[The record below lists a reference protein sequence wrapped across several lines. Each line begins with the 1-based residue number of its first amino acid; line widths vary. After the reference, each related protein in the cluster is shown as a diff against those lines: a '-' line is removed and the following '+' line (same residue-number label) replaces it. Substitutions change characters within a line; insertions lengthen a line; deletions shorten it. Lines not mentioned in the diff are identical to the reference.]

1 MSPFVAVPSSCFYS
15 EIMFSPSSSKEC
27 IKNIRT
33 CSNLVG
39 LMHWIN
45 CLTRKNVMTNKD
57 DRAKVFQV
65 VSNSENSFIDIIA
78 GCAAM
83 EFMYSKKFDH
93 LCLT

>member
-1 MSPFVAVPSSCFYS
+1 
-15 EIMFSPSSSKEC
+15 
-27 IKNIRT
+27 
-33 CSNLVG
+33 
-39 LMHWIN
+39 MHWIN